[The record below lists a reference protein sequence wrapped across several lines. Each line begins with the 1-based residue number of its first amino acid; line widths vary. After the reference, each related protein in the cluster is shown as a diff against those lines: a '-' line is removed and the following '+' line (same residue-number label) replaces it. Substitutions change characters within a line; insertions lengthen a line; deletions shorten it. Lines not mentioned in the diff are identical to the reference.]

1 MAWSADTVYACMN
14 SGIPG
19 SPRLVFTQGVTF
31 QGNIY
36 LSSNTLYGLYS
47 GQSIK
52 HFGSAL
58 EYIAA
63 AIDNETIFVPDEVI
77 DGVVRWALYKQAND
91 GTCIIRFL
99 DENNND
105 AKTSSEPI
113 YFDPTWALPQVTSH
127 YRYYGVLG
135 KDEDDNFEFGSEQ
148 PLDLVLTANPI
159 SNDIGI
165 TMVATH
171 TAAAAALGFWAA
183 DPMWVDNMASFA
195 RLNNG
200 NAEAYIDAL
209 FGGNYDGYNGMIG
222 AYGGAGG
229 GGGGQFRPSYGINIP
244 QLPSISACDTGM
256 VSLYALNT
264 AQARS
269 FAGYMWNTGFF
280 DTIIKNFQSPMDNI
294 ISFQMVPLS
303 VNQLSGSAGNI
314 NIGNLDSGLPA
325 LKKLTTTYYKIN
337 CGTIKVNEYYKSF
350 ADYSPYVQ
358 MHLSLP
364 FCGIA
369 QIDPDDCMDGYI
381 NVVYHVDVFSG
392 SCVAFIRCYTNGVW
406 TVLQQ
411 HSGNIIAQF
420 PVTGRDYSNV
430 YIGAINAISSL
441 SQGNIVGAMSSAANI
456 KPSYQRSGG
465 VTSVAGLMGVRIPYL
480 IISTPKYIM
489 ASNFREIKGYTSN
502 LKVRIGDQSGY
513 LQATGDNSELSS
525 IPCTEEERAY
535 IRQMLADGIYV

>member
-14 SGIPG
+14 MGIPG
-19 SPRLVFTQGVTF
+19 NPRLVFTQGITF

-36 LSSNTLYGLYS
+36 FSSNTLVGFYS
-47 GQSIK
+47 GQSIR

-58 EYIAA
+58 EFIAA
-63 AIDNETIFVPDEVI
+63 EINDETYFVPDEII
-77 DGVVRWALYKQAND
+77 DGVVRWTIKKEANSGD
-91 GTCIIRFL
+91 CYFRFL
-99 DENNND
+99 DENGNE
-105 AKTSSEPI
+105 AKTTTFISFNPE
-113 YFDPTWALPQVTSH
+113 WALPQTRSH
-127 YRYYGVLG
+127 YTYYGILG
-135 KDEDDNFEFGSEQ
+135 KDEDNNFEFGSEQ
-148 PLDLVLTANPI
+148 PLDLILTADPI
-159 SNDIGI
+159 SNHIGI
-165 TMVATH
+165 SMVATH
-171 TAAAAALGFWAA
+171 TGAAAALGFWAA
-183 DPMWVDNMASFA
+183 DPMWVDNMTACQLDYGSA
-195 RLNNG
+195 AN
-200 NAEAYIDAL
+200 YIDAL

-264 AQARS
+264 SQARN

-280 DTIIKNFQSPMDNI
+280 DSIIKNFQSPMDNI

-325 LKKLTTTYYKIN
+325 LKKLTTTYYEIN

-381 NVVYHVDVFSG
+381 NIVYHVDVFSG
-392 SCVAFIRCYTNGVW
+392 SCVAFVRCYTNGVW

-441 SQGNIVGAMSSAANI
+441 AQGNVVGAMSSAANI

-489 ASNFREIKGYTSN
+489 ASNFRDIKGYTSN
-502 LKVRIGDQSGY
+502 LKVRIGDQSGF

-535 IRQMLADGIYV
+535 IRQMLSDGIYV

>member
-14 SGIPG
+14 MGIPG
-19 SPRLVFTQGVTF
+19 NPRLVCTQGITF

-36 LSSNTLYGLYS
+36 FTPNTLVGFYS
-47 GQSIK
+47 GQSIR

-58 EYIAA
+58 EFIAA
-63 AIDNETIFVPDEVI
+63 EINDETYFVPDEII
-77 DGVVRWALYKQAND
+77 DGVVRWTIKKEANS
-91 GTCIIRFL
+91 GYCYFRFL
-99 DENNND
+99 DENGNEV
-105 AKTSSEPI
+105 KTTTSI
-113 YFDPTWALPQVTSH
+113 YFDPVWALPQTTSH
-127 YRYYGVLG
+127 YTYYGILG
-135 KDEDDNFEFGSEQ
+135 KDEDNQFEFGSEQ
-148 PLDLVLTANPI
+148 PLDLILTADPI
-159 SNDIGI
+159 SNHIGI
-165 TMVATH
+165 AMVATH
-171 TAAAAALGFWAA
+171 TGAAAALGFWGA
-183 DPMWVDNMASFA
+183 DPMWVDNMTSC
-195 RLNNG
+195 LLDYG
-200 NAEAYIDAL
+200 NAADYIDAL

-264 AQARS
+264 SQARN

-280 DTIIKNFQSPMDNI
+280 DSIIKNFQSPMDNI

-325 LKKLTTTYYKIN
+325 LKKLTTTYYEIN

-381 NVVYHVDVFSG
+381 NIVYHVDVFSG
-392 SCVAFIRCYTNGVW
+392 SCVAFVRCYTNGVW

-441 SQGNIVGAMSSAANI
+441 SQGNVVGAMSSAANI

-502 LKVRIGDQSGY
+502 LKVRIGDQSGF

-535 IRQMLADGIYV
+535 IRQMLSDGIYV